1 MSAQIRIRVLTK
13 MAHVQRDLATTELL
27 DKTRRAHRELILLPH
42 GTTAPL
48 EITIAEQMFE
58 AIVQAH
64 AVATTRLQPA
74 AVATLV
80 PSEVLEAVVVQAVV
94 A

>member
-1 MSAQIRIRVLTK
+1 MV
-13 MAHVQRDLATTELL
+13 HVQRDLATTELL
-27 DKTRRAHRELILLPH
+27 DKAHRAPREPILLPH
-42 GTTAPL
+42 ATTAPL

-58 AIVQAH
+58 ATVQAH
-64 AVATTRLQPA
+64 AAATTRLQPA

-80 PSEVLEAVVVQAVV
+80 PSEVQEAVVVLVVV

>member
-1 MSAQIRIRVLTK
+1 
-13 MAHVQRDLATTELL
+13 
-27 DKTRRAHRELILLPH
+27 
-42 GTTAPL
+42 
-48 EITIAEQMFE
+48 MFE